1 MNTHPRHDLVEAL
14 NHPVRFSF
22 MAALSGVEALD
33 FASLRDLLE
42 VSDSVLSRQATQL
55 EELGLIKVKKGYIGK
70 RPRTWFSLT
79 SAGRTSWEKHLN
91 ALHEIAQGGIS
102 AN

>member
-1 MNTHPRHDLVEAL
+1 MSTHPRHDLVEAL

-22 MAALSGVEALD
+22 MAAISGVEALD

-79 SAGRTSWEKHLN
+79 PTGRNSWEKHLN
-91 ALHEIAQGGIS
+91 ALREIAQGNI
-102 AN
+102 ATH

>member
-1 MNTHPRHDLVEAL
+1 MNSHPRHDLVEAL

-22 MAALSGVEALD
+22 VAALSGVEALD
-33 FASLRDLLE
+33 FASVRDLLE

-55 EELGLIKVKKGYIGK
+55 EEQGLIKVKKGYIGK

-79 SAGRTSWEKHLN
+79 PAGRSSWEKHLS
-91 ALHEIAQGGIS
+91 ALREIAQGDIDVH
-102 AN
+102 